1 METFLKCSVKIE
13 ADEGLGLMV
22 GSPDGWVGSRPLIKV
37 MRRTFYSTYNNL
49 FPPKKLI
56 VKKFDYIS
64 EKYEFLLFTN

>member
-49 FPPKKLI
+49 FPPK
-56 VKKFDYIS
+56 S
-64 EKYEFLLFTN
+64 